1 LSVEIVRVSTRSV
14 DLRRA
19 HKLVSCGESVCST
32 IITKKRDF
40 CFPKKERPP
49 TKVLHHE
56 RRLTSL
62 IARIVEAS
70 VDMSR

>member
-1 LSVEIVRVSTRSV
+1 
-14 DLRRA
+14 
-19 HKLVSCGESVCST
+19 VCST

-62 IARIVEAS
+62 TARLVEAS